1 MVIKSFLKWQI
12 MKTVKNKQVV
22 TFLSGSAG
30 ELDWMLPILD
40 YLSKLQFEIKIIYL
54 TRHVK
59 KSVDHNSLLRDY
71 ISQPNNKIEAISIG
85 GHFTEMIDKL
95 GYLVHRINI
104 KLNKP
109 KLLSV
114 FFYIIDYVCR
124 RVFEI
129 NLPKHL
135 LINQGESTLIFSES
149 PSLRK
154 PRDQWI
160 KKMFNKSIFFYC
172 PHSTHIYTSDLNR
185 KYPEL
190 GYIDVNKK
198 HFLLMGH
205 PSDYFPVDE
214 ESEYAAPDL
223 EKVFIGHPKYS
234 RLWLNTRQ
242 KEARSFRSSFAKRKK
257 SNILVI
263 SRGHGGYIDE
273 EFQKYLVQTTVQVI
287 QDQTPNYNLL
297 VKKHPRETNSHWDKI
312 IKDHPSIR
320 IVEDHILDIASKVD
334 FAISFWSSG
343 AIDCA
348 TLGVPVVEFYDP
360 NKHPK
365 QQIPEGENFTTI
377 YRKLGLVYPAN
388 NELELASIIARLL
401 GENFEMQSVETHSF
415 YSDLMNRSNNWKT
428 PIGKILAANGYV
440 SLNL

>member
-12 MKTVKNKQVV
+12 MKTIKNKQVV

-40 YLSKLQFEIKIIYL
+40 YLSKLQFEIKIVYL
-54 TRHVK
+54 SRHVQ
-59 KSVDHNSLLRDY
+59 KSVDHNLLLSNY
-71 ISQPNNKIEAISIG
+71 INQPGKEIETISCG
-85 GHFTEMIDKL
+85 GYFAEFIEKC
-95 GYLVHRINI
+95 GYLMHRINI
-104 KLNKP
+104 KLKKP
-109 KLLSV
+109 RLLSI
-114 FFYIIDYVCR
+114 FFYIVERFCKSI
-124 RVFEI
+124 FMI
-129 NLPKHL
+129 QLPGNIL
-135 LINQGESTLIFSES
+135 QNEGEGTLIFSES
-149 PSLRK
+149 PSLKR

-172 PHSTHIYTSDLNR
+172 PHSPHIYTSDLDQ
-185 KYPEL
+185 KYPEP

-198 HFLLMGH
+198 YFLLMGH

-223 EKVFIGHPKYS
+223 EKVFTGHPKYS
-234 RLWLNTRQ
+234 RRWLNTRQ
-242 KEARSFRSSFAKRKK
+242 EEARSFRSSFAKRKK
-257 SNILVI
+257 CNILVI

-273 EFQKYLVQTTVQVI
+273 DSMRDLIETTVQVI
-287 QDQTPNYNLL
+287 QDQIPNYNLL

-312 IKDHPSIR
+312 IKDYPSIR
-320 IVEDHILDIASKVD
+320 IVEDHILDIATKVD

-401 GENFEMQSVETHSF
+401 RENFEMQSVETHSF

-428 PIGKILAANGYV
+428 PFGKILDANGYV